1 MISSTLRYLLFALLH
16 AYVGFLFF
24 FYKVASNDGALW
36 GFSGSLPLCLLSL
49 CCILHVYCVFCKEVC
64 LLAPF
69 IDPCFSFTP
78 FTEITTSLGKCA
90 LCGQFGKLANITTRP
105 KYHDRD
111 RRQRRYHEIRRNERW
126 REGPVLDKFG
136 GEKRGWGVT
145 AWLHRYHCENTL
157 LTSLSLH
164 HWFTSQK
171 FGAPRQHF
179 GACSHLERCLKIF
192 PRKLLP

>member
-1 MISSTLRYLLFALLH
+1 MLVFFS
-16 AYVGFLFF
+16 F
-24 FYKVASNDGALW
+24 FYKAASNDGALW

-126 REGPVLDKFG
+126 REGLVLDKFG
-136 GEKRGWGVT
+136 GGEEGMGSDGL
-145 AWLHRYHCENTL
+145 AA
-157 LTSLSLH
+157 SLSLREYAINFVISSSLIH
-164 HWFTSQK
+164 VSEIWGTSST
-171 FGAPRQHF
+171 FWGM
-179 GACSHLERCLKIF
+179 
-192 PRKLLP
+192 